1 MCLLLLLALFQSS
14 VMNAASTVT
23 GLWDFQN
30 MNPSS
35 LSGLKIEGAQ
45 QHVVSNNSSIKM
57 FVIAKSGK
65 FAVRTSDVQ
74 VNAGTYLR
82 VPVQS
87 TSDVVTVVS
96 YPGYYNFKIN
106 GTAATAN
113 TTTHTATSGE
123 VSKGYVEIAATATC
137 YLYSIKV
144 VQKVSTTATALWD
157 FQNVNPS

>member
-1 MCLLLLLALFQSS
+1 MNRHFTTSTVLCLLLLLGLLQSTAIH
-14 VMNAASTVT
+14 AASTVT

-45 QHVVSNNSSIKM
+45 QHVASNNSSIQM

-74 VNAGTYLR
+74 INAGTYLR
-82 VPVQS
+82 VPVKS

-106 GTAATAN
+106 GTAASAN
-113 TTTHTATSGE
+113 TTNHTATSSE
-123 VSKGYVEIAATATC
+123 VSKDHH
-137 YLYSIKV
+137 L
-144 VQKVSTTATALWD
+144 
-157 FQNVNPS
+157 